1 MKKIK
6 FIYVLLLFTVF
17 IPKVYAFTYDVST
30 SIDSTS
36 VKSGTVKEI
45 KVSLSN
51 VQGTSDGIASCSL
64 NVTFDSS
71 ILLNSKIR
79 TLSGWTMTTGKFYL
93 FDTGSA
99 VTDSSEMFVIP
110 VKVNGAGSV
119 KLVDIVCSDGVTEVI
134 GTNKEVRFTI
144 SDNTSENN
152 NNQNNNNKDSND
164 DGDVEVGDS
173 SNCDL
178 ANIELSEGTIE
189 FDPNVTEYSVKV
201 DNIDDLEINPI
212 IANNRAS
219 MFVDRNINEDGS
231 NSFVIT
237 VNAPD
242 GSSKVYT
249 IYVESAKGTTDNSDD
264 KSGFNFTPIFIGII
278 CVLVLINVIRIIIS
292 SRKK

>member
-64 NVTFDSS
+64 NVTFDSN

-249 IYVESAKGTTDNSDD
+249 IYVESATGTTDNSDD
-264 KSGFNFTPIFIGII
+264 KSGFNFTSIFIGII